1 MAGVIVLGIGI
12 WLVADKSS
20 FISLLKSVEVDHVQ
34 VSQREVT
41 RNEFLEITL
50 LLEKSSPVGHEIQI

>member
-20 FISLLKSVEVDHVQ
+20 FISLLKSVEYEDVQ
-34 VSQREVT
+34 VSQLSVEENVRPV
-41 RNEFLEITL
+41 FLI
-50 LLEKSSPVGHEIQI
+50 